1 MIGDD
6 PSQALPKDSTD
17 ADDPKLG
24 EDWMALPSC
33 DTNMADDV
41 PLSEDGSESSDNE
54 FVGSISM
61 KDYNYAKN
69 NSKKY
74 HDSPSKVR
82 TGHMSLK
89 LTLAFCYLGLLWID
103 EPVFMSDLIR

>member
-1 MIGDD
+1 MLGDD
-6 PSQALPKDSTD
+6 PSQALPKDSND

-24 EDWMALPSC
+24 EDWMALSNSN
-33 DTNMADDV
+33 TNMADDV
-41 PLSEDGSESSDNE
+41 PSSEDSSESSDSE

-61 KDYNYAKN
+61 KDYAKN
-69 NSKKY
+69 NSKMHK
-74 HDSPSKVR
+74 DTQTRVR